1 MCWLTDTH
9 LYISQ
14 VTVNRGT
21 ILRMGKGFTLANTE
35 GRDLSDMLHEAFER
49 KVRVEEQEK
58 MVSFLPC
65 VCVVSNTLYCDT
77 TIL

>member
-1 MCWLTDTH
+1 MRWLTDTCIS
-9 LYISQ
+9 ISQ

-49 KVRVEEQEK
+49 KVRIE
-58 MVSFLPC
+58 
-65 VCVVSNTLYCDT
+65 
-77 TIL
+77 